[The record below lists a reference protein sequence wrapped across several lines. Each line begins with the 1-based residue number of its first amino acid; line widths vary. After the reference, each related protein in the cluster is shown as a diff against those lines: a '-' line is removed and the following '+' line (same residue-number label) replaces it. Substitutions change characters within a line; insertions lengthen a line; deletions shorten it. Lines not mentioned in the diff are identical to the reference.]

1 MYYNYKIK
9 QLKSYSVNLSEQ
21 EMAMRHLIK
30 IDDVDAF
37 RKMGDGEKSD
47 YVKSLGIDIEQP
59 KKKVVVSPVV
69 VKEIKPIETEVI
81 ENQRGFNI
89 ISNTKEED
97 KQETLTYS
105 ESSKKEERIFN
116 SNIVIKEKLEVEQ
129 TEEIEMDAELQDLTN
144 QYFEKLGKYP
154 PKAKAQNKKWIQEIL
169 TQNI

>member
-59 KKKVVVSPVV
+59 KKKVVASPVV

-81 ENQRGFNI
+81 EPQ
-89 ISNTKEED
+89 D
-97 KQETLTYS
+97 LET
-105 ESSKKEERIFN
+105 
-116 SNIVIKEKLEVEQ
+116 
-129 TEEIEMDAELQDLTN
+129 EIEEQIEELEIDAELLDLTN

-154 PKAKAQNKKWIQEIL
+154 PKDKANNKKFIQKIL

>member
-1 MYYNYKIK
+1 MYYNWKIK

-59 KKKVVVSPVV
+59 KKKVVASPVV
-69 VKEIKPIETEVI
+69 VKQIKPIETELI
-81 ENQRGFNI
+81 
-89 ISNTKEED
+89 
-97 KQETLTYS
+97 
-105 ESSKKEERIFN
+105 
-116 SNIVIKEKLEVEQ
+116 EVEELE
-129 TEEIEMDAELQDLTN
+129 TEIEEEAEEIEMDAELQDLTN

-154 PKAKAQNKKWIQEIL
+154 PKDKANNKKFIQKIL

>member
-59 KKKVVVSPVV
+59 KKKVVASPVV

-81 ENQRGFNI
+81 EPQ
-89 ISNTKEED
+89 D
-97 KQETLTYS
+97 LET
-105 ESSKKEERIFN
+105 EIE
-116 SNIVIKEKLEVEQ
+116 EQ

>member
-1 MYYNYKIK
+1 MFYYNHKIN

-47 YVKSLGIDIEQP
+47 YIKSLGIDIEQP

-81 ENQRGFNI
+81 E
-89 ISNTKEED
+89 
-97 KQETLTYS
+97 
-105 ESSKKEERIFN
+105 
-116 SNIVIKEKLEVEQ
+116 VEQ
-129 TEEIEMDAELQDLTN
+129 LETEIEEETEEIEMDAELLDLTN

-154 PKAKAQNKKWIQEIL
+154 PKDKANNKKFIQKIL

>member
-1 MYYNYKIK
+1 MYYFNYKIK
-9 QLKSYSVNLSEQ
+9 QLKSYSTILNEK
-21 EMAMRHLIK
+21 EMSMRHLIK

-47 YVKSLGIDIEQP
+47 FIKSLGIDIEQP
-59 KKKVVVSPVV
+59 KKKGVAVAPVV

-81 ENQRGFNI
+81 EVEQL
-89 ISNTKEED
+89 
-97 KQETLTYS
+97 ET
-105 ESSKKEERIFN
+105 EIE
-116 SNIVIKEKLEVEQ
+116 EQ
-129 TEEIEMDAELQDLTN
+129 TEEIEMDSELQDLTN

>member
-1 MYYNYKIK
+1 MYYFNYRIN

-21 EMAMRHLIK
+21 DMAMRNLVK

-47 YVKSLGIDIEQP
+47 FIKSLGIDIEQP
-59 KKKVVVSPVV
+59 KKKVVVSPAV

-81 ENQRGFNI
+81 EAQDLETEI
-89 ISNTKEED
+89 EE
-97 KQETLTYS
+97 QI
-105 ESSKKEERIFN
+105 EE
-116 SNIVIKEKLEVEQ
+116 V
-129 TEEIEMDAELQDLTN
+129 EMDAELQDLTN

>member
-47 YVKSLGIDIEQP
+47 YIKSLGIDIEQP

-81 ENQRGFNI
+81 EP
-89 ISNTKEED
+89 
-97 KQETLTYS
+97 QE
-105 ESSKKEERIFN
+105 
-116 SNIVIKEKLEVEQ
+116 LETEIEEQ
-129 TEEIEMDAELQDLTN
+129 TEEVEMDAELLDLTN

-154 PKAKAQNKKWIQEIL
+154 PKDKANNKKFIQKIL

>member
-59 KKKVVVSPVV
+59 KKKVVASPVV
-69 VKEIKPIETEVI
+69 VKQIKPIETELI
-81 ENQRGFNI
+81 
-89 ISNTKEED
+89 
-97 KQETLTYS
+97 
-105 ESSKKEERIFN
+105 
-116 SNIVIKEKLEVEQ
+116 EVEELE
-129 TEEIEMDAELQDLTN
+129 TEIEEEAEEIEMDAELQDLTN

-154 PKAKAQNKKWIQEIL
+154 PKDKANNKKFIQKIL

>member
-37 RKMGDGEKSD
+37 RKMGDGEKLD

-59 KKKVVVSPVV
+59 KKKVVVNPVV

-81 ENQRGFNI
+81 EPQELETEI
-89 ISNTKEED
+89 EE
-97 KQETLTYS
+97 QI
-105 ESSKKEERIFN
+105 EE
-116 SNIVIKEKLEVEQ
+116 V
-129 TEEIEMDAELQDLTN
+129 EMDAELQDLTN

-154 PKAKAQNKKWIQEIL
+154 PKDKANNKKFIQKIL

>member
-59 KKKVVVSPVV
+59 KKKVVASPVV

-81 ENQRGFNI
+81 EPQ
-89 ISNTKEED
+89 D
-97 KQETLTYS
+97 LET
-105 ESSKKEERIFN
+105 EIE
-116 SNIVIKEKLEVEQ
+116 EQ

-154 PKAKAQNKKWIQEIL
+154 PKDKANNKKFIQKIL

>member
-59 KKKVVVSPVV
+59 KKKVVVSPAV
-69 VKEIKPIETEVI
+69 VKEIKPIETELI
-81 ENQRGFNI
+81 EAQELETEI
-89 ISNTKEED
+89 EE
-97 KQETLTYS
+97 EA
-105 ESSKKEERIFN
+105 
-116 SNIVIKEKLEVEQ
+116 
-129 TEEIEMDAELQDLTN
+129 EEIEMDAELQDLTN

-154 PKAKAQNKKWIQEIL
+154 PKDKANNKKFIQKIL

>member
-1 MYYNYKIK
+1 MYYFNYKIK
-9 QLKSYSVNLSEQ
+9 QLKSYSTILNEK
-21 EMAMRHLIK
+21 EMSMRHLIK

-47 YVKSLGIDIEQP
+47 FIKSLGIDIEQP
-59 KKKVVVSPVV
+59 KKKGVAVAPVV

-81 ENQRGFNI
+81 EVEQL
-89 ISNTKEED
+89 
-97 KQETLTYS
+97 ET
-105 ESSKKEERIFN
+105 EIE
-116 SNIVIKEKLEVEQ
+116 EQ

>member
-59 KKKVVVSPVV
+59 KKKVVASPAV
-69 VKEIKPIETEVI
+69 VKEIKPIETELI
-81 ENQRGFNI
+81 EAQELETEI
-89 ISNTKEED
+89 EE
-97 KQETLTYS
+97 EA
-105 ESSKKEERIFN
+105 
-116 SNIVIKEKLEVEQ
+116 
-129 TEEIEMDAELQDLTN
+129 EEIEMDAELQDLTN

-154 PKAKAQNKKWIQEIL
+154 PKDKANNKKFIQKIL

>member
-1 MYYNYKIK
+1 MFYYNHKIN

-21 EMAMRHLIK
+21 EMAMRNLVLIS
-30 IDDVDAF
+30 DVDAF

-69 VKEIKPIETEVI
+69 VKEIKPKETEVI
-81 ENQRGFNI
+81 EPPELETEI
-89 ISNTKEED
+89 EE
-97 KQETLTYS
+97 E
-105 ESSKKEERIFN
+105 
-116 SNIVIKEKLEVEQ
+116 
-129 TEEIEMDAELQDLTN
+129 TEEVEMDAELLDLTN

-154 PKAKAQNKKWIQEIL
+154 PKDKANNKKFIQKIL

>member
-1 MYYNYKIK
+1 MFYYNHKIN

-47 YVKSLGIDIEQP
+47 FIKSLGVDIEQP

-81 ENQRGFNI
+81 E
-89 ISNTKEED
+89 
-97 KQETLTYS
+97 
-105 ESSKKEERIFN
+105 
-116 SNIVIKEKLEVEQ
+116 VEQ
-129 TEEIEMDAELQDLTN
+129 LETEIEEQIEEVEMDAELQDLTN

>member
-37 RKMGDGEKSD
+37 RKMGDGEKLD
-47 YVKSLGIDIEQP
+47 FIKSLGIDIEQP
-59 KKKVVVSPVV
+59 KKKGVAVAPVV

-81 ENQRGFNI
+81 EVEDLETEI
-89 ISNTKEED
+89 EE
-97 KQETLTYS
+97 E
-105 ESSKKEERIFN
+105 
-116 SNIVIKEKLEVEQ
+116 
-129 TEEIEMDAELQDLTN
+129 TEEIEMDAELLDLTN

-154 PKAKAQNKKWIQEIL
+154 PKDKANNKKFIQKIL

>member
-1 MYYNYKIK
+1 MYYYNHKIK
-9 QLKSYSVNLSEQ
+9 QLKSYSTILNEK
-21 EMAMRHLIK
+21 EMAMRNLVK

-47 YVKSLGIDIEQP
+47 FIKSLGIDVEQP
-59 KKKVVVSPVV
+59 KKKEVVVAPVV

-81 ENQRGFNI
+81 EVEDLETEI
-89 ISNTKEED
+89 EE
-97 KQETLTYS
+97 ET
-105 ESSKKEERIFN
+105 E
-116 SNIVIKEKLEVEQ
+116 EVEMD
-129 TEEIEMDAELQDLTN
+129 EELLDLTN

>member
-1 MYYNYKIK
+1 MYYFNYKIN

-21 EMAMRHLIK
+21 DMAMRNLVK

-37 RKMGDGEKSD
+37 RKMGDGEKLD

-59 KKKVVVSPVV
+59 KKKVVVSPAV

-81 ENQRGFNI
+81 EA
-89 ISNTKEED
+89 KELEI
-97 KQETLTYS
+97 
-105 ESSKKEERIFN
+105 EE
-116 SNIVIKEKLEVEQ
+116 EQ
-129 TEEIEMDAELQDLTN
+129 TEEVEMDAELLDLTN

-154 PKAKAQNKKWIQEIL
+154 PKDKANNKKFIQKIL

>member
-1 MYYNYKIK
+1 MYYNWKIK

-47 YVKSLGIDIEQP
+47 FIKSLGIDIEQP
-59 KKKVVVSPVV
+59 KKKEIVVAPAV

-81 ENQRGFNI
+81 EPQELEI
-89 ISNTKEED
+89 EE
-97 KQETLTYS
+97 
-105 ESSKKEERIFN
+105 
-116 SNIVIKEKLEVEQ
+116 EQ
-129 TEEIEMDAELQDLTN
+129 TEEIEMDAELLDLTN

-154 PKAKAQNKKWIQEIL
+154 PKDKANNKKFIQKIL

>member
-47 YVKSLGIDIEQP
+47 YIKSLGIDIEQP
-59 KKKVVVSPVV
+59 KKKVVVSPAV

-81 ENQRGFNI
+81 EP
-89 ISNTKEED
+89 KD
-97 KQETLTYS
+97 
-105 ESSKKEERIFN
+105 
-116 SNIVIKEKLEVEQ
+116 LENEIEEQ
-129 TEEIEMDAELQDLTN
+129 TEEEVEMDAELLDLTN

-154 PKAKAQNKKWIQEIL
+154 PKDKANNKKFIQKIL

>member
-1 MYYNYKIK
+1 MYYNWKIK

-47 YVKSLGIDIEQP
+47 YVKSLGIDVEQP

-81 ENQRGFNI
+81 EPQ
-89 ISNTKEED
+89 D
-97 KQETLTYS
+97 LET
-105 ESSKKEERIFN
+105 EIE
-116 SNIVIKEKLEVEQ
+116 EQ

-154 PKAKAQNKKWIQEIL
+154 PKDKANNKKFIQKIL

>member
-81 ENQRGFNI
+81 EP
-89 ISNTKEED
+89 
-97 KQETLTYS
+97 QE
-105 ESSKKEERIFN
+105 
-116 SNIVIKEKLEVEQ
+116 LETEIEEQ